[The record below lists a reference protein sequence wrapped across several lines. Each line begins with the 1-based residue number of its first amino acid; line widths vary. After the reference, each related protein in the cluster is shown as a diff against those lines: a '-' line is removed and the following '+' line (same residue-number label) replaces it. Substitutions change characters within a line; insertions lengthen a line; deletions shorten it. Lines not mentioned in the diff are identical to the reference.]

1 MHYKCQIRL
10 GNFKTMKS
18 NSVTLRVRKR
28 ATGVFPVVLLFV
40 RRRENVKKAKPN
52 KKRTLKT
59 WVRFC
64 IIRNIFG
71 KSKAEIKGGGAGYRP
86 YVSGM
91 NLRYLRGMSRSCS
104 FGFVRARMA
113 TFR

>member
-10 GNFKTMKS
+10 WYFKNMKS
-18 NSVTLRVRKR
+18 NSVKLRVRKR

-40 RRRENVKKAKPN
+40 RRGENVNKAKPN

-59 WVRFC
+59 CVRFC

-71 KSKAEIKGGGAGYRP
+71 KSKAVIKGGAARGTG
-86 YVSGM
+86 
-91 NLRYLRGMSRSCS
+91 LR
-104 FGFVRARMA
+104 FPA
-113 TFR
+113 

>member
-10 GNFKTMKS
+10 GNFKNMKS
-18 NSVTLRVRKR
+18 NSVKLRVRKR

-40 RRRENVKKAKPN
+40 RRRENVNKAKLN

-71 KSKAEIKGGGAGYRP
+71 KSKAEIKGGAARGTD
-86 YVSGM
+86 
-91 NLRYLRGMSRSCS
+91 LR
-104 FGFVRARMA
+104 FPA
-113 TFR
+113 

>member
-10 GNFKTMKS
+10 GDFKNMKS
-18 NSVTLRVRKR
+18 NSVKLRVCKR

-71 KSKAEIKGGGAGYRP
+71 KSKAVIKGGAARGTG
-86 YVSGM
+86 
-91 NLRYLRGMSRSCS
+91 LR
-104 FGFVRARMA
+104 FPA
-113 TFR
+113 

>member
-10 GNFKTMKS
+10 GYFKNIKS
-18 NSVTLRVRKR
+18 NSVKLRVRTR
-28 ATGVFPVVLLFV
+28 ATGKFPVALLFV
-40 RRRENVKKAKPN
+40 RRRENENKAKPN

-64 IIRNIFG
+64 IIRNICG
-71 KSKAEIKGGGAGYRP
+71 KGRGGAGHRH

>member
-10 GNFKTMKS
+10 GYFKNMKS
-18 NSVTLRVRKR
+18 NSVKLRVRKR
-28 ATGVFPVVLLFV
+28 ATGGFPVVLLFV
-40 RRRENVKKAKPN
+40 RRRENANQAKPN

-71 KSKAEIKGGGAGYRP
+71 KSKAVIKGGAA
-86 YVSGM
+86 
-91 NLRYLRGMSRSCS
+91 RGTGLM
-104 FGFVRARMA
+104 FPA
-113 TFR
+113 

>member
-1 MHYKCQIRL
+1 MHYKCQIRP
-10 GNFKTMKS
+10 GDFKNMKS
-18 NSVTLRVRKR
+18 NSVKLRIRKR
-28 ATGVFPVVLLFV
+28 TTGKLPVVLLFV
-40 RRRENVKKAKPN
+40 RRRENVNKAKPN
-52 KKRTLKT
+52 KKRTLET

-71 KSKAEIKGGGAGYRP
+71 RGRGGAGYRH

>member
-1 MHYKCQIRL
+1 MHYKCQIRP
-10 GNFKTMKS
+10 GDFKNMKS
-18 NSVTLRVRKR
+18 NSVKLRVRKR
-28 ATGVFPVVLLFV
+28 ATGVFPVALLV
-40 RRRENVKKAKPN
+40 RRRENVNKAKPN

-64 IIRNIFG
+64 IIRNIFY
-71 KSKAEIKGGGAGYRP
+71 KGRGGAGYRP

>member
-1 MHYKCQIRL
+1 MHYKCQIRP
-10 GNFKTMKS
+10 GDFKNMKS
-18 NSVTLRVRKR
+18 NSVKLRVRKR

-40 RRRENVKKAKPN
+40 RRRENANKAKPN

-71 KSKAEIKGGGAGYRP
+71 KGRGGAGYRP

>member
-1 MHYKCQIRL
+1 MSDTPGGFQKYEIKQR
-10 GNFKTMKS
+10 K
-18 NSVTLRVRKR
+18 LRVRKR

-40 RRRENVKKAKPN
+40 RRGENVNKAKPN

-64 IIRNIFG
+64 IIRNIFY
-71 KSKAEIKGGGAGYRP
+71 KGRGGAGYRY

>member
-10 GNFKTMKS
+10 GYFKNMKS
-18 NSVTLRVRKR
+18 NSVKLRVCKR
-28 ATGVFPVVLLFV
+28 ATGVFPVALLFV
-40 RRRENVKKAKPN
+40 RRRENANQAKLN

-71 KSKAEIKGGGAGYRP
+71 KSKAEKR
-86 YVSGM
+86 
-91 NLRYLRGMSRSCS
+91 
-104 FGFVRARMA
+104 
-113 TFR
+113 

>member
-1 MHYKCQIRL
+1 MHYKRQIRP
-10 GNFKTMKS
+10 GYFKNMKS
-18 NSVTLRVRKR
+18 NSVKLRVRKR

-40 RRRENVKKAKPN
+40 RRRENANKAKPN

-71 KSKAEIKGGGAGYRP
+71 KSKAEIKGGAARGTD
-86 YVSGM
+86 
-91 NLRYLRGMSRSCS
+91 LR
-104 FGFVRARMA
+104 FPA
-113 TFR
+113 

>member
-1 MHYKCQIRL
+1 MHYKCQILL
-10 GNFKTMKS
+10 GYFKNMKS
-18 NSVTLRVRKR
+18 NSVKLRVRKS

-40 RRRENVKKAKPN
+40 RRRENENKAKPN

-71 KSKAEIKGGGAGYRP
+71 KGRGGSGYRP

>member
-1 MHYKCQIRL
+1 MHYKCQICP
-10 GNFKTMKS
+10 GNFKNIKS
-18 NSVTLRVRKR
+18 NSVKLRVRKR

-40 RRRENVKKAKPN
+40 RRRENVKKAILN

-71 KSKAEIKGGGAGYRP
+71 KSKAEMR
-86 YVSGM
+86 
-91 NLRYLRGMSRSCS
+91 
-104 FGFVRARMA
+104 
-113 TFR
+113 

>member
-1 MHYKCQIRL
+1 MHYKCQIRPRD
-10 GNFKTMKS
+10 FKNMKS
-18 NSVTLRVRKR
+18 NSIKLRVRKR

-40 RRRENVKKAKPN
+40 RRRENINKEKLN

-71 KSKAEIKGGGAGYRP
+71 KSKAEIKGGGAGYRH